1 MNKMQESIEK
11 VGKIMDTVD
20 LIDSMVEEFSKQLT
34 DSCLTTDKIR
44 IVLEVLDPDSAP
56 KFNKVCRML
65 DVRDTPIRV
74 TPTNESLPVMEKQF
88 EIVTPKSKTVEK
100 PVVEKTKNNN
110 GSKFK
115 AAAVKEEQLPL
126 VDPTVVSEDSEF
138 SEADLQA
145 FNDSVNKESNTV
157 SISYDGVLPKPV
169 HISDVDW
176 EAMNYDAQLK
186 CIIDTT
192 LRACKDDIAKTHN
205 VLQMKIDDIT
215 MYQIFNVK
223 KSRRN
228 PDSKDVYAI
237 VRYAKNMGERDIAR
251 VIMKECGVSVSKR
264 QITAATR

>member
-1 MNKMQESIEK
+1 MNKMQESIEH

-20 LIDSMVEEFSKQLT
+20 MIDSMVEEFSKQLT

-74 TPTNESLPVMEKQF
+74 TPTNESLPVMEKKF
-88 EIVTPKSKTVEK
+88 EIVTPKPKTVEK
-100 PVVEKTKNNN
+100 PVVEKTKNKNE
-110 GSKFK
+110 SSK
-115 AAAVKEEQLPL
+115 AATVKEEQLPL

-145 FNDSVNKESNTV
+145 FNDSVNKTSNTV

-169 HISDVDW
+169 HVSDVDW

>member
-20 LIDSMVEEFSKQLT
+20 MIDSMVEEFSKELT

-100 PVVEKTKNNN
+100 PVVEKTNIKNE
-110 GSKFK
+110 SKSK

-228 PDSKDVYAI
+228 PDGKDVYAI
-237 VRYAKNMGERDIAR
+237 IRYAKNMGERDIAR
-251 VIMKECGVSVSKR
+251 VVMKECGVSVSKR

>member
-1 MNKMQESIEK
+1 MSKMQESIEK

-20 LIDSMVEEFSKQLT
+20 MIDSMVEEFSKELT

-100 PVVEKTKNNN
+100 PVVEKTKIKNE
-110 GSKFK
+110 SKSK
-115 AAAVKEEQLPL
+115 AATVKEEQLPL
-126 VDPTVVSEDSEF
+126 VDPAVVSEDSEF

-145 FNDSVNKESNTV
+145 FNDSVNKGSNTV